1 MVVPPQATVAFDLT
15 ATATYD
21 IAGGSVNVDFR
32 TKNFMVMG
40 VGVLV
45 AIVS

>member
-1 MVVPPQATVAFDLT
+1 MVVPPQATAAFDLT
-15 ATATYD
+15 LTVAYD
-21 IAGGSVNVDFR
+21 IAGGSVNVDFQ